1 MTQPLAFHQDSGD
14 PVAITG
20 RDYYFERVDRDGAV
34 YYRAPLGAPYPDFM
48 IEDRDGHP
56 RRPNTSDINALFE
69 AEEILLRSKPLGS
82 HVRRQARTMELD
94 AQQCR
99 EMDKKAELRI
109 AITNFCE
116 ARCGSLSDNAML
128 PVIARAVANPEI
140 AKLNLDGWVPH
151 PTTVREWLRERGEP
165 GRRKPR
171 DGVSMAGRWIR
182 QIVSRH
188 PLEPLLYNMLG
199 ACLAND
205 DRQIQSHYDRYVRD
219 LHHINHGLPLNRTA
233 LVTDDEG
240 VWGVGEDEA
249 KFEVPEAPY
258 EAVSYTTFWRRVTN
272 ESTPYLFGLS
282 RTPRGKRARY
292 GGGGFS
298 ETTAF
303 GSLCEADETPVPYVF
318 LVDDDT
324 GIGMGPATMSLMV
337 ECSTKA
343 IVGWDL
349 CAEAASSASLLR
361 TVRHANSIKQVPEDL
376 LAKFP
381 DLPFVRLRPDRIKLD
396 NSSGAHSRHFE
407 DACADA
413 YIQVNFT
420 GKEHPTHKAL
430 IERTI
435 GTMLQKL
442 FKQLPGH
449 NYDIALM
456 RQFGFEPDKQILCTL
471 SKAREL
477 LDRAA
482 FTYNISRHRG
492 L

>member
-1 MTQPLAFHQDSGD
+1 M
-14 PVAITG
+14 
-20 RDYYFERVDRDGAV
+20 
-34 YYRAPLGAPYPDFM
+34 
-48 IEDRDGHP
+48 
-56 RRPNTSDINALFE
+56 
-69 AEEILLRSKPLGS
+69 
-82 HVRRQARTMELD
+82 
-94 AQQCR
+94 
-99 EMDKKAELRI
+99 
-109 AITNFCE
+109 
-116 ARCGSLSDNAML
+116 
-128 PVIARAVANPEI
+128 
-140 AKLNLDGWVPH
+140 
-151 PTTVREWLRERGEP
+151 
-165 GRRKPR
+165 
-171 DGVSMAGRWIR
+171 
-182 QIVSRH
+182 
-188 PLEPLLYNMLG
+188 
-199 ACLAND
+199 
-205 DRQIQSHYDRYVRD
+205 
-219 LHHINHGLPLNRTA
+219 
-233 LVTDDEG
+233 
-240 VWGVGEDEA
+240 
-249 KFEVPEAPY
+249 
-258 EAVSYTTFWRRVTN
+258 
-272 ESTPYLFGLS
+272 
-282 RTPRGKRARY
+282 
-292 GGGGFS
+292 
-298 ETTAF
+298 
-303 GSLCEADETPVPYVF
+303 PYVF